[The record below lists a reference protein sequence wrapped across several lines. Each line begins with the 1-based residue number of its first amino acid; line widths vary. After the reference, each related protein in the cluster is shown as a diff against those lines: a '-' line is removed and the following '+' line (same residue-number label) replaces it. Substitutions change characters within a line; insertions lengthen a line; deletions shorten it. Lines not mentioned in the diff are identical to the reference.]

1 MDLGRYLVDA
11 VVLEGRSYRA
21 VAKAHGVSK
30 SLVAKLVARYRQGGY
45 EAIVPRSRAPN
56 RVANRTPDEVED
68 RIVAL
73 RKLLV
78 ESGFDAGAE
87 TIRHHLIA
95 ELGHPPSVT
104 TIWRVLRRRGFVV
117 PQPHK
122 RPRSSWIRFEAHL
135 PNECWQSDVTH
146 HKLADASDVE
156 IINLIDDHS
165 RLAISSRAVRVA
177 TANHVVAVLREAGD
191 RLGFPA
197 SLLTDNGRVYT
208 TWSGGGPGAVQTEL
222 LERGIVFKHS
232 RPYHPQ
238 TCGKVERFHQT
249 LKRFLAKQPAARS
262 VDELQSQIDR
272 FVAYYNEIRPHR
284 SCNRA
289 TPKQTWDAR
298 AKARP
303 SAAPLRIPDGVR
315 VRTDRVS
322 KGGNVTIRFRG
333 KLHHIGVG
341 NDHIGKEVLLLVDG
355 LGIRVITRHGELLRR
370 LTLDPSKDYQGTGR
384 PPGPPKGRYKGRKW

>member
-11 VVLEGRSYRA
+11 VVLEGRSYRD
-21 VAKAHGVSK
+21 VARAHGVSK
-30 SLVAKLVARYRQGGY
+30 SLVGKLVARYRQGGY

-68 RIVAL
+68 RVVAL
-73 RKLLV
+73 RKRLT
-78 ESGFDAGAE
+78 EAGFDAGAL
-87 TIRHHLIA
+87 TIHHHLGL
-95 ELGHPPSVT
+95 ELDTVPSVS
-104 TIWRVLRRRGFVV
+104 TIWRILRRRGFVI

-177 TANHVVAVLREAGD
+177 TANHVVGMLREAGD
-191 RLGFPA
+191 RVGFPA

-249 LKRFLAKQPAARS
+249 LKRFLAKQPAART

-284 SCNRA
+284 ACDRA

-298 AKARP
+298 AKAKP
-303 SAAPLRIPDGVR
+303 SATPLRIPDGVR

-322 KGGNVTIRFRG
+322 KGGNVTIRYRG

-341 NDHIGKEVLLLVDG
+341 NDHIGKDVLLLVDG
-355 LGIRVITRHGELLRR
+355 LDIRVITRHGELLRR
-370 LTLDPSKDYQGTGR
+370 LTLDPLKDYQGTGR
-384 PPGPPKGRYKGRKW
+384 PPGPPPGRYKGHKW

>member
-11 VVLEGRSYRA
+11 VVLEGRSYRQ
-21 VAKAHGVSK
+21 VAAAHGVSK
-30 SLVAKLVARYRQGGY
+30 SLVAKLVKRFRVGGY
-45 EAIVPRSRAPN
+45 EAIEPRSRAPN
-56 RVANRTPDEVED
+56 RIPTRTPDDVED

-73 RKLLV
+73 RKLLS
-78 ESGFDAGAE
+78 ESGFDAGAA
-87 TIRHHLIA
+87 TIQHHLNL
-95 ELGHPPSVT
+95 ELGSAPSIS
-104 TIWRVLRRRGFVV
+104 TIWRVLRRRGFVI

-122 RPRSSWIRFEAHL
+122 RPRSSWIRFEATL

-146 HKLADASDVE
+146 WKLHDGTDVE
-156 IINLIDDHS
+156 IINVIDDHS
-165 RLAISSRAVRVA
+165 RLCVASRVVRVA
-177 TANHVVAVLREAGD
+177 KANHVVAMLREAGA

-208 TWSGGGPGAVQTEL
+208 TWSGGGPGAVQIEL

-249 LKRFLAKQPAARS
+249 LKTFLLKHPAATLA
-262 VDELQSQIDR
+262 ELQSHIDR
-272 FVAYYNEIRPHR
+272 FVAYYNGTRPHR
-284 SCNRA
+284 SLERR
-289 TPKQTWDAR
+289 TPQQTWDAR
-298 AKARP
+298 DKARP
-303 SAAPLRIPDGVR
+303 SAAPLRVPDGYR

-322 KGGNVTIRFRG
+322 KAGTVTLRYRT

-341 NDHIGKEVLLLVDG
+341 RQHKGIEVLLLIDG
-355 LGIRVITRHGELLRR
+355 LDIRVITRHGELLRR

-384 PPGPPKGRYKGRKW
+384 ATGPPPAPKRPEG